1 MGEDDGTIAFFA
13 VGGPKW
19 RFAGDF
25 DEGSDHAVSCN
36 EGTNRAI
43 QGNPYS
49 QYGEYC
55 RKGNRHVVGAVDTHR
70 SRHLLLYSF
79 LQSLASGHKPLLY
92 H

>member
-55 RKGNRHVVGAVDTHR
+55 RKGNRHVLGAVDTQQF
-70 SRHLLLYSF
+70 LYSF
-79 LQSLASGHKPLLY
+79 FQPLATGHQPLLY
-92 H
+92 Y